1 MDNNEYQITSL
12 RKDFKT
18 FGRYAVVGFVNSIGI
33 DAKRRDFT
41 INALYLDYEGN
52 LVDPYDGYKDI
63 INKNL
68 KFIGNPI
75 ERIKEDYLRLF
86 RYCRFYGK
94 YSRFD
99 DLHKSRNQLLKLVNN
114 IKILSNKRIIDE
126 FLKILLEDNVE
137 FCLTKM
143 KELGLDKYIFIN
155 AQNNQ
160 NIKKH
165 PGFKIK
171 SFSKI
176 KQIKLYAKEVL
187 QHEKLDLNCVLIP
200 HLYDLKLKDIIVDRF
215 QFSKQK
221 IKYLNFIKIIK
232 NFNFFIDLNFFKQM
246 TLKEKEIKILQF
258 VWECRVK
265 GDFNNKTIFKNDRI
279 PFNWYKLA
287 LLHILP
293 VKIIDQ
299 LDFNKLVWPTF
310 PLSRQEIRIIEPG
323 LNHQEENNL
332 LYKSEEFW
340 VKNDFKNSNKDLLN
354 FVTKLSKRNKCR

>member
-12 RKDFKT
+12 RKDIKT
-18 FGRYAVVGFVNSIGI
+18 LGRSAVVGFVNSIGI

-99 DLHKSRNQLLKLVNN
+99 DLNKSRHRVLKLVNN

-126 FLKILLEDNVE
+126 FLKILLEDNVDY
-137 FCLTKM
+137 CLAKM
-143 KELGLDKYIFIN
+143 KELDLDKYIFIN
-155 AQNNQ
+155 TQNNQ
-160 NIKKH
+160 KIKKH
-165 PGFKIK
+165 TGFKIK

-187 QHEKLDLNCVLIP
+187 QYEKLDLNCVLIP
-200 HLYDLKLKDIIVDRF
+200 HLYDLKLKDIIIDRF
-215 QFSKQK
+215 QFNKRK
-221 IKYLNFIKIIK
+221 IKYLNFIKKIK
-232 NFNFFIDLNFFKQM
+232 KFNFFIDPKF
-246 TLKEKEIKILQF
+246 LKHMNSKEQEIKILQF
-258 VWECRVK
+258 VWDCRVK
-265 GDFNNKTIFKNDRI
+265 DDFNNKSIFNNDRI

-293 VKIIDQ
+293 VEIIDQ
-299 LDFNKLVWPTF
+299 LDFYKLVWPTF
-310 PLSRQEIRIIEPG
+310 PLSRQEIRLLEPG